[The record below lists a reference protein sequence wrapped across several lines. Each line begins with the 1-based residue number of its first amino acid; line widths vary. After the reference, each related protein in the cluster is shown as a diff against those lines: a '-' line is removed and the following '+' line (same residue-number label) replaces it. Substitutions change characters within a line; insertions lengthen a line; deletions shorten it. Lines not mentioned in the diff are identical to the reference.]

1 MLARACRRVRKDRNV
16 FALPAS
22 APGEDLWSGALAP
35 ARRERQSPRL
45 GRCGGLQQ
53 RESPTPPAWGP
64 LTRTTLDVLKTLLW
78 RFHGADGGGRGFPSY
93 ERIARVAKCCRD
105 SVCVAIAALEE
116 AGLLTWVH
124 RITRIRRREQDLFG
138 QWGSVCRSSA
148 LRTRTSFSIRWSAS
162 RGGAAMWHVKRKI
175 RLDPRTQK
183 KRKTERCRHR
193 HQGRLG
199 DLERQPLSSRRRDRV
214 K

>member
-1 MLARACRRVRKDRNV
+1 VAVPR
-16 FALPAS
+16 S
-22 APGEDLWSGALAP
+22 TAP
-35 ARRERQSPRL
+35 
-45 GRCGGLQQ
+45 
-53 RESPTPPAWGP
+53 T
-64 LTRTTLDVLKTLLW
+64 
-78 RFHGADGGGRGFPSY
+78 GGGRCFPSY

-175 RLDPRTQK
+175 RLDPRTEVALLST
-183 KRKTERCRHR
+183 TERAALVTRLDSKPTKADWGAWER
-193 HQGRLG
+193 DLEARLG
-199 DLERQPLSSRRRDRV
+199 
-214 K
+214 